1 MHRHGWAAALVAVVV
16 DVGEEERRLAE
27 PLDVEH
33 STASVCVA
41 VNRNIDNEEPH
52 SHGVGRAS
60 HG

>member
-1 MHRHGWAAALVAVVV
+1 MAAALVAVVV
-16 DVGEEERRLAE
+16 DVAVAVGEEERRLVV
-27 PLDVEH
+27 PLGVEH

-52 SHGVGRAS
+52 NHEVGRAS